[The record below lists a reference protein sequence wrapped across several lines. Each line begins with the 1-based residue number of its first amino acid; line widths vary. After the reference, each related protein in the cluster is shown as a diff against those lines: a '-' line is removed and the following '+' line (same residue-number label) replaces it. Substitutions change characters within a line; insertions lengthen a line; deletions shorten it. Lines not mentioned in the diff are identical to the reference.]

1 MDMEDFNGL
10 IFNPECGEF
19 CVKPSA
25 SFEEMEDVI
34 SDDDDSKEIEDISFG
49 HMEPMSKFDNLKDCI
64 RQDGESIEEKEKIV
78 Q

>member
-1 MDMEDFNGL
+1 MDMEVFNGL

-19 CVKPSA
+19 CVEPSA
-25 SFEEMEDVI
+25 SFEEMEDLI
-34 SDDDDSKEIEDISFG
+34 LNDDDSKEIISFG

-64 RQDGESIEEKEKIV
+64 MQDGESIEEKEKIV